1 MDRWGLQPNGHGSI
15 GPIGAGP
22 PGPYSSTPS
31 TSPGMPKGLSGRLD
45 GRVAGGRTATEPA
58 GHRSQLRPQGRRTRS
73 PQPAAAF
80 RGVLPFGSGMKRG
93 PTTVGGARVEQSLFG
108 GLLVP
113 RLERRSGPFGPPM
126 PGASDRAPHQERPV
140 AFAFMDDGTSPGPR
154 MRPAAAAGR
163 ARLPS
168 AVEHG
173 VPLRP
178 NTAGHTPR
186 PAPQKDAHDLRR
198 SPDGLLQGLC
208 PARRPRGGGLLLY
221 PGLWAIWARRIT
233 HRLYRLGV
241 PLPPSPASARC

>member
-1 MDRWGLQPNGHGSI
+1 MDRWGLQPYGHGSI

-140 AFAFMDDGTSPGPR
+140 AFTFMDDGTSPGASDEAR
-154 MRPAAAAGR
+154 CGR
-163 ARLPS
+163 R
-168 AVEHG
+168 
-173 VPLRP
+173 
-178 NTAGHTPR
+178 TR
-186 PAPQKDAHDLRR
+186 PAPLCRR
-198 SPDGLLQGLC
+198 AWRAPSAEHSRPHAATSPTE
-208 PARRPRGGGLLLY
+208 RR
-221 PGLWAIWARRIT
+221 A
-233 HRLYRLGV
+233 
-241 PLPPSPASARC
+241 